1 MEAENYLKLLD
12 INNISLNGS
21 KFYTKKALKKAM
33 VEFAKYHVEQAL
45 KESSENVK
53 TYDIYNESTGDME
66 CKVTFVDKQS
76 ILNAYPLDNI
86 K

>member
-1 MEAENYLKLLD
+1 MTAEEQYIKAETPEDIIEAMID
-12 INNISLNGS
+12 
-21 KFYTKKALKKAM
+21 
-33 VEFAKYHVEQAL
+33 FAKYHVEQAL
-45 KESSENVK
+45 KEASENVK

-76 ILNAYPLDNI
+76 ILNAYPLENI